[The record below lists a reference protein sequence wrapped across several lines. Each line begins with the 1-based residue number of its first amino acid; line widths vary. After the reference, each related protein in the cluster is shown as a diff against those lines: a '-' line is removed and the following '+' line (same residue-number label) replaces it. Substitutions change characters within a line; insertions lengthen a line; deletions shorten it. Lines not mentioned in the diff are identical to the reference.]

1 MKRIFTLLTIAAF
14 MLISFQGIS
23 QNMVTNGDLESW
35 DNSSTPTG
43 WDLYENI
50 SQESTVVHG
59 GSYSAMQT
67 SDASSKKFRQDID
80 GITGGQSYH
89 IVYYFMDNDT
99 MARTRIWSY
108 WMQDGTYLDADA
120 DVLRPDEYSSNQSGW
135 QVFDVTLTAPPNAN
149 QFRYEVRTYKE
160 NNNTGGH
167 IYFDD
172 FLFEADNTV
181 LPEPTNYPTDFT
193 ATANGITIDLTWTD
207 ATGAQLPTGY
217 LILGEMAATRSC
229 TPPVDGTPVPDDLDW
244 SDGSAAVNVAY
255 GAEAYTFENLEA
267 NQEYHFCIYPYTN
280 GGANIDYKTDGTP
293 PEATAT
299 TADITVINS
308 ESFDDGL
315 GTWTP
320 YNVSGDQEWYQ
331 SSYGERTF
339 AKMSGY
345 DNGSHANEDWLISPG
360 MDIANFQSVTF
371 NFTTATKYDGPALQL
386 FYSTDYDG
394 SGNPNDFTW
403 NEITDQA
410 AWSDGNWNW
419 VESGDVSLT
428 DYLADGFYLAF
439 KYTSTDEH
447 SATWEVDDIL
457 VYGIKGVGISENSN
471 QKVEFYPNP
480 AIDMISVNTNNN
492 GTLSVYSLTG
502 KLMGQYPVMRGNN
515 VIALEGYAKGM
526 YLLQLHE
533 NNGALKTAKLIV
545 K

>member
-1 MKRIFTLLTIAAF
+1 MKKIITLLTVTAF
-14 MLISFQGIS
+14 MLLSFGGMS

-43 WDLYENI
+43 WDLYDNI
-50 SQESTVVHG
+50 SQESTQVHG

-67 SDASSKKFRQDID
+67 SDASSQKFRQDID
-80 GITGGQSYH
+80 GIVGGQTYH
-89 IVYYFMDNDT
+89 IVYYFKDNDT

-120 DVLRPDEYSSNQSGW
+120 DILRPDEYSTNQSGW
-135 QVFDVTLTAPPNAN
+135 QVFDVTLTAPANAN

-181 LPEPTNYPTDFT
+181 FPEPTNYPTDFA
-193 ATANGITIDLTWTD
+193 ATANGINIDLTWTD
-207 ATGAQLPTGY
+207 ATGAQLPNGY
-217 LILGEMAATRSC
+217 LILGEMTTTRSC

-244 SDGSAAVNVAY
+244 SDGMVSVNVPY

-267 NQEYHFCIYPYTN
+267 NQGYHFCIYPYTN
-280 GGANIDYKTDGTP
+280 GGSNIDYKTDGTV
-293 PEATAT
+293 PEASAT
-299 TADITVINS
+299 TADIVVINS
-308 ESFDDGL
+308 EPFDNGL

-339 AKMSGY
+339 AKMTGY
-345 DNGSHANEDWLISPG
+345 DSGSHANEDWLISPG
-360 MDIANFQSVTF
+360 MDIADFQSVTF

-428 DYLADGFYLAF
+428 DYLANGFYLAF

-457 VYGIKGVGISENSN
+457 VYGIKGVGIAENN
-471 QKVEFYPNP
+471 TQKVEFYPNP
-480 AIDMISVNTNNN
+480 AKDIISVNANSN

-502 KLMGQYPVMRGNN
+502 KLMGQYTVKKGNN
-515 VIALEGYAKGM
+515 VIALDNYAKGM
-526 YLLQLHE
+526 YMMQLKE
-533 NNGALKTAKLIV
+533 NSGTVQTAKLIV
-545 K
+545 E